1 MKLLKTSA
9 LVLILLFTVHNFV
22 AQVPG
27 DTIVVNTF
35 NYSMTYGS
43 GIRDT
48 VISFP
53 DISGVTY
60 EKILM
65 RYNMRCKNGSIS
77 TGSNTNLG
85 CGEWDYSCNTY
96 LHDSTRVDSVLF
108 TQPSHI
114 ISGFTGTT
122 FNYSNS
128 PAYDYYQYSL
138 QQVNLNNIVSESQYP
153 LLTGS
158 TGMPQALNASNFSG
172 KSQFIYTAAELNTA
186 GFTAGNIDGF
196 LVNALNGGNVN
207 FLKVKIKGT
216 SATVLSAI
224 NLDLAGFTEVYFNHY
239 SFLTGSNRIQFYTP
253 FVWNGID
260 NLIVE
265 FSFTQ
270 GSGGTAVVLEG
281 TSSTPDLSLTANNG
295 YYLNLAGGGHVDV
308 PVTAM
313 STINN
318 EVTVSFWAF
327 GDANLLPANTSILEG
342 LGSNGERELNIH
354 LPWSDGSIYWDCGN
368 VGGYDRINKAAAVY
382 EYEGQ
387 WNHWAFVKNATT
399 GVMQIY
405 LNGTL
410 WHSGTGKVKPIELA
424 QFVIGKSASYT
435 NNYKGSIDEL
445 RIWDKALTATDI
457 QGWKNISLTNAH
469 PQYAHLVAYY
479 PFDEGTGN
487 SIYDASVNTAIA
499 SATTFSIWKSTR
511 GEDLS
516 RFFVNTNFRPNITL
530 LNGIYDTTITT
541 VLSMDS
547 IELAPNTIEEFTIVP
562 HIGTLQNDEVLSINT
577 QQVWAAIPQ
586 NIYDA
591 TTGLIIGT
599 VPVSI
604 DGSVTPTVLNYM
616 RRYPMKF
623 ELMSFVTPYGINLN
637 LGPNGKTW
645 TFDMTDYM
653 PILKGNKRITMERGG
668 QWQEDMDIQF
678 LFIVGT
684 PFRDV
689 LDIREVWRTES
700 RSYTSIMSDQYFEP
714 IDVPTLPTGNAFKVR
729 TSISG
734 HGQEGEFIPRNHF
747 LNVNG
752 GATEFDWQVWKGCA
766 DNPIYPQGGTWI
778 YDRAGWCPGAPTE
791 VEHNDITPLVTPG
804 SVVNL
809 DYGLITAAGA
819 SNYIVSNQL
828 VTYGAINKTLDAA
841 IVEVSQPS
849 ERVEFARLNSIC
861 HSPKVVLKNE
871 GSTVLTQVKIKY
883 WVNSAS
889 TPEIY
894 NWTGTLASGITEEVE
909 LPSPASLW
917 SSISSSSTNTFYAE
931 VAEPNNGTDVYALNN
946 RYSSTFKIPDVV
958 PSNLIIHFRTNSF
971 PGENYYEILDDQ
983 DNVVFSRSN
992 MTANTLYRDTLTL
1005 PLGCFTYNVTD
1016 SDEDGISFWANNDGT
1031 GYTKF
1036 QEVAGP
1042 TVKNFLGDFGKNI
1055 HYNFTVNYPLSYEE
1069 INNLPELAVH
1079 PNPTHDELNI
1089 SLRKFDSRVKI
1100 SIVDNLGKM
1109 VKSTNIE
1116 TEFGVYTG
1124 KIDIS
1129 DLPNGLYVVVVSDEN
1144 KTSHVKII
1152 KN

>member
-1 MKLLKTSA
+1 MKLLKKFA
-9 LVLILLFTVHNFV
+9 LVYMLLFTIHDFV

-35 NYSMTYGS
+35 NYNMTYGA

-48 VISFP
+48 MISFP
-53 DISGVTY
+53 DIPGVTF

-65 RYNMRCKNGSIS
+65 QYNMRCKNGAIS

-96 LHDSTRVDSVLF
+96 LHDSSRVDSVHY
-108 TQPSHI
+108 TQSSHV

-128 PAYDYYQYSL
+128 PLYDYYQYAL
-138 QQVNLNNIVSESQYP
+138 QQVNLNNIINESQFP

-158 TGMPQALNASNFSG
+158 TGMSEALNAANFSG
-172 KSQFIYTAAELNTA
+172 KSQFIYTAAELINA
-186 GFTAGNIDGF
+186 GFTPGNIDGF
-196 LVNALNGGNVN
+196 LVNAITGGNVN

-216 SATVLSAI
+216 SASVLSNV
-224 NLDLAGFTEVYFNHY
+224 NLDLVGFTEVYFHHY
-239 SFLTGSNRIQFYTP
+239 SFLQGSNRIQFYTP
-253 FVWNGID
+253 FVWNGVD

-270 GSGGTAVVLEG
+270 GLGGTTVVLEG
-281 TSSTPDLSLTANNG
+281 TTSAPNLSLTANNG

-308 PVTAM
+308 PSTAL

-318 EVTVSFWAF
+318 EVTVSFWAY
-327 GDANLLPANTSILEG
+327 GDANLLPANTSIMEG
-342 LGSNGERELNIH
+342 LGPNGERELNIH

-368 VGGYDRINKAAAVY
+368 VGGYDRINKAAAVN

-399 GVMQIY
+399 GSMQIY

-410 WHSGTGKVKPIELA
+410 WHNGTGKIKPIDIA
-424 QFVIGKSASYT
+424 QFVIGKSATYT

-445 RIWDKALTATDI
+445 SIWDKALSATDI
-457 QGWKNISLTNAH
+457 QDWKNISLTNAH

-479 PFDEGTGN
+479 PFDEGNGN
-487 SIYDASVNTAIA
+487 TINDQSVNLVDANA
-499 SATTFSIWKSTR
+499 SSFPIWKSTR
-511 GEDLS
+511 GENLN
-516 RFFVNTNFRPNITL
+516 RFFAHTNFRPNITL
-530 LNGIYDTTITT
+530 LKGIYDTTLIT
-541 VLSMDS
+541 LSALDS
-547 IELAPNTIEEFTIVP
+547 IQRAPNTIEAFTIVP
-562 HIGTLQNDEVLSINT
+562 HAGTLQNDDVLSLGT
-577 QQVWAAIPQ
+577 QQVWEAISQ

-591 TTGLIIGT
+591 TTGLLIGS

-604 DGSVTPTVLNYM
+604 DSTITPTLLDYL

-668 QWQEDMDIQF
+668 QWQEDMDIKF

-684 PFRDV
+684 PYRDV

-700 RSYTSIMSDQYFEP
+700 RSYTSILSNQFFEP
-714 IDVPTLPTGNAFKVR
+714 IDVPTLPNGNAFKVR

-734 HGQEGEFIPRNHF
+734 HGQEGEFIPRDHF

-752 GATEFDWQVWKGCA
+752 GATEFNWQVWKGCA

-791 VEHNDITPLVTPG
+791 VKHNDITSFVNPGTP
-804 SVVNL
+804 VNL
-809 DYGLITAAGA
+809 DYGLSTASGT

-828 VTYGAINKTLDAA
+828 VTYGEINKTLDAA
-841 IVEVSQPS
+841 IVEISQPS
-849 ERVEFARLNSIC
+849 ERVEFTRLNSIC

-871 GSTVLTQVKIKY
+871 GSTVLTNAKIKY
-883 WVNSAS
+883 WVNAAS
-889 TPEIY
+889 TPELF
-894 NWTGTLASGITEEVE
+894 NWTGSLSSGSTEEVV

-917 SSISSSSTNTFYAE
+917 SAISPSASNTFYAE
-931 VAEPNNGTDVYALNN
+931 VVEPNNNTDVYPLNN
-946 RYSSTFKIPDVV
+946 RYTSTFKIPDVV

-983 DNVVFSRSN
+983 NNVVFSRSN

-1016 SDEDGISFWANNDGT
+1016 TDEDGISFWANNDGT

-1036 QEVAGP
+1036 QEVGGP
-1042 TVKNFLGDFGKNI
+1042 TIKNFLGDFGKSI
-1055 HYNFTVNYPLSYEE
+1055 HYNFTVNYPLKYEE

-1089 SLRKFDSRVKI
+1089 SLRKFDSKVSI
-1100 SIVDNLGKM
+1100 SIVDNLGKV
-1109 VKSTNIE
+1109 VKFVNIV
-1116 TEFGVYTG
+1116 TEYGVYTG

-1129 DLPNGLYVVVVSDEN
+1129 DLPNGLYVVAVSDSN

-1152 KN
+1152 KD